1 MLLNRILI
9 KKTVTPRQSLTV
21 LRSLS
26 NNTRDVVDIVVAGGG
41 MVGSAAAIV
50 LANLGNHD
58 SVHFIDTVRFTNE
71 YIRKSFYCF

>member
-50 LANLGNHD
+50 LANLGNL
-58 SVHFIDTVRFTNE
+58 VYIIDTVRWSMT
-71 YIRKSFYCF
+71 IL

>member
-50 LANLGNHD
+50 LANLGNHIFLLTPLGG
-58 SVHFIDTVRFTNE
+58 V
-71 YIRKSFYCF
+71 

>member
-1 MLLNRILI
+1 MLLNRTLI

-50 LANLGNHD
+50 LANLGNL
-58 SVHFIDTVRFTNE
+58 VYIIDAVRWSMT
-71 YIRKSFYCF
+71 IL